1 MSGARRCQWI
11 VVGVLL
17 AVAFLA
23 EPVMAQSYN
32 FNARNQKKA
41 QKAVEAMQ
49 AGNPAEAEE
58 ILLSVNLKRAT
69 PYGRARVN
77 QWLGTIATQKEEPD
91 YETALKYMS
100 ASIEEEALQPEEN
113 LKTLY
118 LVGQL
123 QAMLQ
128 RYDEAVVTLEK
139 WISSVEAPSPSS
151 YYTLAVTYYQA
162 EQPENALE
170 PARKAVELADEPR
183 EAWFR
188 LLLSLHLERNEYP
201 EALAVLDDVILAY
214 PAKAYWQQMAA
225 IYAELD
231 QMNKSLAVQQI
242 AKSEGF
248 LTDGKDLTRLAQ
260 MMMVEGLP
268 HHGAKVMKEGLESGA
283 IEPTE
288 QAYNTYSNTLLQS
301 REWEKALDPLT
312 KAAELND
319 SGSLFVRVAQVN
331 LQLGLWEGARSA
343 LNRAF
348 DKGNVPDEGQAHILF
363 GIASA
368 NDKKWNSATS
378 AFRRAANYPGTRD
391 VAARWIEYV
400 EREKIRL
407 GGQ

>member
-1 MSGARRCQWI
+1 MSFARRCQWI
-11 VVGVLL
+11 FVGVLL
-17 AVAFLA
+17 AAAFLA
-23 EPVMAQSYN
+23 EPALAQKYN

-49 AGNPAEAEE
+49 AGDSVLAEE

-69 PYGRARVN
+69 PYGRARIN
-77 QWLGTIATQKEEPD
+77 QWLGTIATQKDEPD
-91 YETALKYMS
+91 YEKALKYMS
-100 ASIEEEALQPEEN
+100 ASISEEALQPEEN

-139 WISSVEAPSPSS
+139 WISSVESPSPSS
-151 YYTLAVTYYQA
+151 FYTLAVTYYQA

-170 PARKAVELADEPR
+170 PSRKAVELAEEPR
-183 EAWFR
+183 EAWYR
-188 LLLSLHLERNEYP
+188 LLLSLYLERNDYD
-201 EALAVLDDVILAY
+201 EALAVLDDVILAF
-214 PAKAYWQQMAA
+214 PSKSYWQQMAA

-248 LTDGKDLTRLAQ
+248 LTGGKDLTRLAQ
-260 MMMVEGLP
+260 MLMVEGLP
-268 HHGAKVMKEGLESGA
+268 HHGAKVMKEGLESGT
-283 IEPTE
+283 IEPSE
-288 QAYNTYSNTLLQS
+288 QAYETYSNTLLQS
-301 REWEKALDPLT
+301 REWAKALEPLT
-312 KAAELND
+312 KAAELKD
-319 SGSLFVRVAQVN
+319 DGSLFVRVAQVN
-331 LQLGLWEGARSA
+331 LQLGRWEGARRA

-348 DKGNVPDEGQAHILF
+348 DKGGVADEGQAHILF

-368 NDKKWNSATS
+368 NDKKWSSAIS
-378 AFRRAANYPGTRD
+378 AFGRAGNYPGTRE
-391 VAARWIEYV
+391 VAGKWINYV

-407 GGQ
+407 GGG